1 MQKGNWK
8 SLIGTNLARF
18 LHSGIKSDERMNR
31 RLYRLYRGQYHY
43 LLQMVQMKYV
53 LFWQN
58 VSEFSNIKTQFAWLI
73 NYYLAFYVLAFAD
86 LYNNVIAIKCMCS
99 YNNII
104 LILLPAQG
112 DHYHNHD
119 ERYSSGDTNYYPF
132 ILQLVNLGFTRWW
145 TDSVFFEVRLN
156 VVHFF
161 FNRRRQCR
169 HRFLKSVY

>member
-1 MQKGNWK
+1 MNVAP
-8 SLIGTNLARF
+8 L
-18 LHSGIKSDERMNR
+18 LHSGTWIDERMNG
-31 RLYRLYRGQYHY
+31 RLYHLYRGQDHY
-43 LLQMVQMKYV
+43 LLQMVQVKYV
-53 LFWQN
+53 LVRQN

-73 NYYLAFYVLAFAD
+73 NYYLAFYVLAFAH

-104 LILLPAQG
+104 FILLPAQG

-132 ILQLVNLGFTRWW
+132 ILQLVNLGFTRRW

>member
-1 MQKGNWK
+1 M
-8 SLIGTNLARF
+8 NLAR
-18 LHSGIKSDERMNR
+18 LLDSGIWFDERMNR
-31 RLYRLYRGQYHY
+31 RLYHLYRGQYHY
-43 LLQMVQMKYV
+43 LLQMVQMKCV

-73 NYYLAFYVLAFAD
+73 NYYLAFYDLAFAH
-86 LYNNVIAIKCMCS
+86 LYNSVIAIKCMCS

-132 ILQLVNLGFTRWW
+132 ILQLVNLGFTR
-145 TDSVFFEVRLN
+145 R
-156 VVHFF
+156 
-161 FNRRRQCR
+161 
-169 HRFLKSVY
+169 

>member
-1 MQKGNWK
+1 MGMNVGR
-8 SLIGTNLARF
+8 L
-18 LHSGIKSDERMNR
+18 LHSGTWFDERMNR
-31 RLYRLYRGQYHY
+31 RLYHLYRGQDHY

-53 LFWQN
+53 LVWQN

-73 NYYLAFYVLAFAD
+73 NYYLAFYVLVFAH

-132 ILQLVNLGFTRWW
+132 ILQLVNLGFTRRW